1 MKNKKLIATMAAM
14 VMAFSSMSCV
24 MGVSAVD
31 LDEQDVT
38 DAVTPSTDF
47 DPADFEIL
55 ESFGNDTWA
64 HDAGK
69 HRWVEGVMGKD
80 EVYIQSYY
88 SLSYGFPGDH
98 LLNYHSMPDC
108 YAKATACKVVNEEKA
123 AQLKEWYRNY
133 DQVATGIELE
143 YASVPQREGYIWFYD
158 DDGEL
163 VIIRVPLDSE
173 IDIFTGRYPHNRI
186 DKDCPAWTLIDEL
199 NSYLDGLDEAIA
211 AQCQLGDVNMDGTLD
226 TRDVI
231 KLAAQLKSEEQLYK
245 PALADMNDDGKV
257 DVRDLTML
265 AAKVKGV

>member
-14 VMAFSSMSCV
+14 VMAFGSMSCV

-31 LDEQDVT
+31 LDGQDVT
-38 DAVTPSTDF
+38 DAVTPSADF

-69 HRWVEGVMGKD
+69 YRWAEGVMGKD

-88 SLSYGFPGDH
+88 SLSYMDYS
-98 LLNYHSMPDC
+98 LNYDNMPDC
-108 YAKATACKVVNEEKA
+108 YAKATACKLVNEEKV

-133 DQVATGIELE
+133 DQVATGDERDIDI
-143 YASVPQREGYIWFYD
+143 SSQREGLIWFYD
-158 DDGEL
+158 DDGEF
-163 VIIRVPLDSE
+163 VMISVPRDYE
-173 IDIFTGRYPHNRI
+173 IDILTGSYAHNRI